1 MSVSSSLNN
10 QLSDQIVYVS
20 DGSDQQW
27 SPDTNTQ
34 NPQPSVAQ
42 WPGVSYDNNPINGTG
57 AYNGN
62 ITDIQNPVLFNMQ
75 NPQRNYTDLSYRR
88 DCHIG
93 NGYYANGS
101 APITQN
107 INYNTVNTLRNGQTV
122 ANNYQQAT
130 RSNWTPNKVTNGG
143 VKKPKRVRTAFT
155 TQQMMELEL
164 EYART
169 RYLDRNRRIELS
181 DSLHLS
187 EKTIKVW
194 FQNRRMKDK
203 KDRAE
208 GLEESEATSTTES
221 SPEMNVP
228 SRYSYQPT
236 QHDLFNQGNMYMDN
250 SVPMPT
256 LDTSAMPVPVE
267 TVINYQNYNFMS
279 NITEPTY
286 SPSIEPQFQN
296 VNLMQIENNMPTA
309 LLKDQKEKHGDN
321 ITSLLLIDKAGQ
333 DIMNPAPFK
342 DQEDA
347 IMHDESCKDTSSPD
361 QAHGRPEKSS
371 IAGENWEL
379 SWIRIMDLVDEV

>member
-1 MSVSSSLNN
+1 
-10 QLSDQIVYVS
+10 
-20 DGSDQQW
+20 
-27 SPDTNTQ
+27 
-34 NPQPSVAQ
+34 
-42 WPGVSYDNNPINGTG
+42 
-57 AYNGN
+57 
-62 ITDIQNPVLFNMQ
+62 MQ
-75 NPQRNYTDLSYRR
+75 NPQRNYADLSYRR

-101 APITQN
+101 APNTQN
-107 INYNTVNTLRNGQTV
+107 INYNAMNTLKNGQTA
-122 ANNYQQAT
+122 ANNYQQAS
-130 RSNWTPNKVTNGG
+130 RSNWTPNRVTNGG

-208 GLEESEATSTTES
+208 GLEEAEATSTTES

-236 QHDLFNQGNMYMDN
+236 QHDLYHQGNMYMEN
-250 SVPMPT
+250 TVPMPV
-256 LDTSAMPVPVE
+256 LDTSLPVPLE
-267 TVINYQNYNFMS
+267 TVINYPNYNFMS
-279 NITEPTY
+279 NMTEPTY

-296 VNLMQIENNMPTA
+296 VNLMQIENNMTTA
-309 LLKDQKEKHGDN
+309 IKEEKEKHGDN
-321 ITSLLLIDKAGQ
+321 ITALLLNDEAGQ
-333 DIMNPAPFK
+333 DIMNPPSFK
-342 DQEDA
+342 DQEDT
-347 IMHDESCKDTSSPD
+347 IMHDESCNDTSSPD
-361 QAHGRPEKSS
+361 EVEGRPEKSC
-371 IAGENWEL
+371 IAGDNWEL